1 MLAILLST
9 KPKAEHFN
17 EKKSTEDPYTIHT
30 EKKNFFVIHKHAV
43 KYMIILRIP
52 KLL

>member
-1 MLAILLST
+1 MLAISLST

-17 EKKSTEDPYTIHT
+17 EKKSIEHFYAIHT
-30 EKKNFFVIHKHAV
+30 EKRFVFIIHKHAV
-43 KYMIILRIP
+43 KHMVTLCIP